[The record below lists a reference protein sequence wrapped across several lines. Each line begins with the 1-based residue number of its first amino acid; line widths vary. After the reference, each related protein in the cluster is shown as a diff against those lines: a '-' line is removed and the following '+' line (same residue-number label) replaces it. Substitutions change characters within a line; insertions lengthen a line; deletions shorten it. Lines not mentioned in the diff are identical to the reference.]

1 MDFIIM
7 NANGRNVYSPDD
19 DSDEDKAI
27 SGAEDVGSKQHEFLC
42 WLVLCLSLQAT
53 LFGRTI

>member
-1 MDFIIM
+1 M

-19 DSDEDKAI
+19 DLDEDKAI
-27 SGAEDVGSKQHEFLC
+27 SGAEDVGSKQQEFLC